1 MSLTLA
7 ATMHDHGSI
16 KYDEDEGQ
24 GLAGGHDGDGSFL
37 GSQQQHQRQPVVQ
50 QPLLNPLY
58 LAHQAA
64 FARDEKLNVF
74 VGSGGLPGGMF
85 YE

>member
-1 MSLTLA
+1 MRDTGGVA
-7 ATMHDHGSI
+7 QYG
-16 KYDEDEGQ
+16 EDKGQ
-24 GLAGGHDGDGSFL
+24 GPAGAHDGDGPFQE
-37 GSQQQHQRQPVVQ
+37 GHQPQPVLK